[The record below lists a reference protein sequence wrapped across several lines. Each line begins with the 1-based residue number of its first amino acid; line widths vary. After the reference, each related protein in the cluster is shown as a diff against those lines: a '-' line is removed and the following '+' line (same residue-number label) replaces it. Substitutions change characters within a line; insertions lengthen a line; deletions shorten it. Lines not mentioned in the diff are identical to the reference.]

1 MKGILQEFCHR
12 SAQTPNW
19 TKSGIFFSKHVTP
32 HMTQAITQIFP
43 VPNIDNNFV
52 HLGHPLILPGR
63 DRTSAYEFVLQKF
76 KSKLSTYK
84 ADKLSHAARLELI
97 KSVFASIPIYY
108 MSSILF
114 SKKFIA
120 KLTVVIRN
128 FWWTG
133 VREESG
139 SKSLCLR
146 AWKDICTPKNE
157 GGLGIRNL
165 QAMNQALI
173 LMAAWR
179 IANQPDVFLHAILK
193 SKYFPDSSIW
203 RPKSNVPKSA
213 FWASILKMLPV
224 LKTHSLYQITQGQIS
239 IWSTPWCSN

>member
-1 MKGILQEFCHR
+1 MDKAFI
-12 SAQTPNW
+12 
-19 TKSGIFFSKHVTP
+19 
-32 HMTQAITQIFP
+32 
-43 VPNIDNNFV
+43 
-52 HLGHPLILPGR
+52 HLGHPLILPAK
-63 DRTSAYEFVLQKF
+63 DRASAYNFVLDKF
-76 KSKLSTYK
+76 RSKLSTYK

-97 KSVFASIPIYY
+97 KSVFASIPVYY
-108 MSSILF
+108 MSNILF
-114 SKKFIA
+114 SKKLIV
-120 KLTVVIRN
+120 KLTTIIRN

-133 VREESG
+133 VREETN

-179 IANQPDVFLHAILK
+179 IANQPNDFLHSVLK

-203 RPKSNVPKSA
+203 RPNTNVPKSA
-213 FWASILKMLPV
+213 F
-224 LKTHSLYQITQGQIS
+224 
-239 IWSTPWCSN
+239 